1 MKQGEIQNEQRRI
14 KKMSRET
21 LINSIENWIQQMD
34 VRGLKFIYAFAINY
48 SGRET
53 KENLE

>member
-1 MKQGEIQNEQRRI
+1 MG
-14 KKMSRET
+14 RET
-21 LINSIENWIQQMD
+21 LINLIENWIQQMD
-34 VRGLKFIYAFAINY
+34 VRGLKFIYSFVINY